1 MRRGTRVGQAYVA
14 ITADG
19 SGINEEIVDAVDD
32 AGKDIDGKGKEHGD
46 KYGEG
51 FSEGFLDRMRNRVS
65 KGLGDRLSARAA
77 AGAAGDEAGETF
89 IDRMSDKVR
98 TMGDKISNE
107 LGDRL
112 ASNPEQIRRGI
123 DRSFDDDFID
133 RVGDR
138 VGRRFASSL
147 VNSIEEHLGD
157 EESNIGKLLTDL
169 VSGNGSRGGSSG
181 KKDRGIG
188 DIVGGL
194 FGAGSRNNAL
204 NLLGKTIGN
213 TISGVEKLI
222 ALGGSLGG
230 EGGGIGALFTKMGA
244 GARGL
249 LASLPALAIGLGAV
263 VAVMS
268 VLVSIASALLGV
280 IVALASTIASALVGA
295 LAVGAGGFAALA
307 AAAGLVTLAFTSMT
321 NTQIKALS
329 SAFYPLKAVATGL
342 GQIMIRQ
349 MVPAFETWSHQL
361 QIALA
366 LVKPLAEVMGG
377 AFARAG
383 NILTASL
390 SGPGFQM
397 LITSLTTTL
406 PRIVTNLSTA
416 FGGFLNGISGVLAAI
431 MPLVLRFSGYL
442 ARVANDFARW
452 ATSARGQNA
461 IVDFVGRALDALASL
476 WDFVKAI
483 GGLLSTV
490 LFNPRGQRAG
500 NNIFESMAD
509 GVRRFTDYI
518 SRENRLENWFKKA
531 RKFAKL
537 LGDAIIGIGDV
548 LVALDNS
555 AVIDI
560 IWDIAKAL
568 EAVVKWG
575 KEAKDAIDWLP
586 VGLSDAVPGASLL
599 QDLMSH
605 IASDS
610 ERTTD
615 AIRQWQVPPGMISGA
630 QALNQLLLGPTGVGS
645 GGSGFIGPVIDPDVA
660 AAAAALAASGDTALD
675 NTFQSHGG
683 NMPDPIKGGKKG
695 PTHFEGGLAEGQEW
709 VNPYMAWAAQVLDEA
724 GKVAEEIKASVRE
737 ARATIAKALDDA
749 TTALSDLLAGAGKS
763 MLDAVSEASTSTDFS
778 AIATSFNSLI
788 EQFTNSGA
796 LEDATARAKATIDE
810 AAATR
815 DSMVANAQA
824 AYDAAVSAVASASS
838 PKEAKKALEALKIAD
853 TNLNIAMQKGAKI
866 VDEAQRG
873 AQQIIDG
880 AKASQAQ
887 LDYANYIL
895 AVQGTVN
902 MDNVTALISGVAAQN
917 VTLADYAEARRIVAD
932 RLAAANEQLANAIA
946 LRDNYATQVADSIRT
961 FGSLLTAQVKLVNGV
976 EQALTAGDITDNL
989 QARLTKIKAF
999 HENLRLL
1006 LANGL
1011 SAEAY
1016 KQIVDAGVEGG
1027 SAYAAALVAGGQGSI
1042 SEVNSLVAQIGSE
1055 ADTLGDAAA
1064 TRMYQAG
1071 VDAAQGLV
1079 DGLNSLS
1086 AELSLAAHN
1095 LGNEIALALKQ
1106 ALGIASPSKVLIDMM
1121 GYVGDG
1127 AVVGLDNQ
1135 HGKVDAASARL
1146 ASRIALTPQAAAY
1159 ETAAQVRSAQDS
1171 VDGDGVSGNGQR
1183 PIHVDL
1189 DIITPTKDPHSV
1201 ATEVINELAGRL

>member
-51 FSEGFLDRMRNRVS
+51 FSEGFLDRMRNRVATR
-65 KGLGDRLSARAA
+65 LGDRLSARAA
-77 AGAAGDEAGETF
+77 AAKAGDEAGETF
-89 IDRMSDKVR
+89 VDRMSDKVKS
-98 TMGDKISNE
+98 MGDKISNE

-112 ASNPEQIRRGI
+112 ASNSEGVRRGVS
-123 DRSFDDDFID
+123 RAFDDDFID
-133 RVGDR
+133 RVGER
-138 VGRRFASSL
+138 VGNRFAASLIDGIESS
-147 VNSIEEHLGD
+147 LGD
-157 EESNIGKLLTDL
+157 EESNIGKLLANL
-169 VSGNGSRGGSSG
+169 VSGNGKK
-181 KKDRGIG
+181 KKDEGGIG
-188 DIVGGL
+188 DFIGRML
-194 FGAGSRNNAL
+194 GAGSRNNAL
-204 NLLGKTIGN
+204 NLIGKTIGN

-222 ALGGSLGG
+222 ALGSSLGG

-268 VLVSIASALLGV
+268 VLVSIASALLGIV
-280 IVALASTIASALVGA
+280 VALASTIASALVGA
-295 LAVGAGGFAALA
+295 LAVGAGAFTALA

-321 NTQIKALS
+321 NSQIKALS
-329 SAFYPLKAVATGL
+329 SAFQPLKAVATGL

-349 MVPAFETWSHQL
+349 MVPAFEIWSHQL
-361 QIALA
+361 QVALA

-383 NILTASL
+383 TILTASL

-397 LITSLTTTL
+397 LIASLTTTL

-431 MPLVLRFSGYL
+431 MPSVQRFSGYL
-442 ARVANDFARW
+442 ARVATDFARW

-461 IVDFVGRALDALASL
+461 VVDFVKRALDALGSL
-476 WDFVKAI
+476 WDFVKAV

-500 NNIFESMAD
+500 NNIFESMAN

-548 LVALDNS
+548 LVALNNS
-555 AVIDI
+555 AIIDV

-586 VGLSDAVPGASLL
+586 VGLSDAIPGASLL
-599 QDLMSH
+599 QDAMSR

-610 ERTTD
+610 ASTADNLAR
-615 AIRQWQVPPGMISGA
+615 WQVPGTLTSQLTNLSNQFANLPG
-630 QALNQLLLGPTGVGS
+630 
-645 GGSGFIGPVIDPDVA
+645 GGGGNGIIGPVIDPAVA
-660 AAAAALAASGDTALD
+660 AANAALAGLTASGNTALD
-675 NTFQSHGG
+675 NTFESHGG
-683 NMPDPIKGGKKG
+683 NMPDPTKGGKKG

-709 VNPYMAWAAQVLDEA
+709 VNPYLAWAAQMLDEA
-724 GKVAEEIKASVRE
+724 GRVADEIRASARE

-749 TTALSDLLAGAGKS
+749 TTALSDLLSGAGRS
-763 MLDAVSEASTSTDFS
+763 ILDAVSEAATSTDFS
-778 AIATSFNSLI
+778 AIATSFNALI

-796 LEDATARAKATIDE
+796 LEDATGRAQATID
-810 AAATR
+810 AANATR
-815 DSMVANAQA
+815 NSMIASAQA
-824 AYDAAVSAVASASS
+824 AYDAAVQAVASASN
-838 PKEAKKALEALKIAD
+838 PAEAKKALEALKKAD
-853 TNLNIAMQKGAKI
+853 ANLGLATQRGAKI
-866 VDEAQRG
+866 VDEAQAA
-873 AQQIIDG
+873 AQQMINN
-880 AKASQAQ
+880 ASASQAQ
-887 LDYANYIL
+887 LDYANYVL
-895 AVQGTVN
+895 SVQGTVN
-902 MDNVTALISGVAAQN
+902 MDNVLALISGVAAQN
-917 VTLADYAEARRIVAD
+917 VTLADYAEARRIVAEQ
-932 RLAAANEQLANAIA
+932 LTAANEQLAAAIT
-946 LRDNYATQVADSIRT
+946 LRDNYSAQVAESVKS
-961 FGSLLTAQVKLVNGV
+961 FASLLSAQAKSIAGV
-976 EQALTAGDITDNL
+976 EQALTARDITDNL
-989 QARLTKIKAF
+989 QERLAKIRTF
-999 HENLRLL
+999 QENLRLL

-1042 SEVNSLVAQIGSE
+1042 SEVNSLIAQISGE
-1055 ADTLGDAAA
+1055 ASTLGDAAA

-1071 VDAAQGLV
+1071 VDAARGLV
-1079 DGLNSLS
+1079 EGLTSLS
-1086 AELSLAAHN
+1086 AELELAAFN
-1095 LGNEIALALKQ
+1095 LGNMIALAIKQ
-1106 ALGIASPSKVLIDMM
+1106 ALGIASPSRVLIAMM
-1121 GYVGDG
+1121 DNVGDG

-1146 ASRIALTPQAAAY
+1146 FGRIAASPEVAAY
-1159 ETAAQVRSAQDS
+1159 DAAERVRAAQSATGQ
-1171 VDGDGVSGNGQR
+1171 DGVSGNESGPQW
-1183 PIHVDL
+1183 L
-1189 DIITPTKDPHSV
+1189 WTGDIVTPTEDPHAV
-1201 ATEVINELAGRL
+1201 ATEVLNEIVGRL